1 MKKFNLAIA
10 TLLIASAGLTVSSCG
25 KYDDGPGF
33 SLLTKKMRL
42 TGQWDPKEYVDSNG
56 NTTSDN
62 SSDYFEVKKDG
73 TYTVTSGSF
82 SINGTW
88 EFTSS
93 KEKIK
98 TTYTSGNVTTTDEQ
112 TIDRLTN
119 KELWLKDSDGSIT
132 KCEKK

>member
-10 TLLIASAGLTVSSCG
+10 TLLIASTGLTVSSCG

>member
-1 MKKFNLAIA
+1 MKKINLAIA
-10 TLLIASAGLTVSSCG
+10 TLLVASAGLTVSSCK

-42 TGQWDPKEYVDSNG
+42 TGQWDPKEYMDSNG

-62 SSDYFEVKKDG
+62 SSDYFEIKKDG
-73 TYTVTSGSF
+73 TYTYNSGSL
-82 SINGTW
+82 SINGKW
-88 EFTSS
+88 EFSS
-93 KEKIK
+93 KKEKLK
-98 TTYTSGNVTTTDEQ
+98 TSYTSGNTTYSDEE

-119 KELWLKDSDGSIT
+119 KELWLKDSDGNIT

>member
-10 TLLIASAGLTVSSCG
+10 TILIAGAGLTVSSCG

-42 TGQWDPKEYVDSNG
+42 TGQWDPKEYVDNNG

-62 SSDYFEVKKDG
+62 STDYFEIKKDG
-73 TYTVTSGSF
+73 TYTYTSGSI
-82 SINGTW
+82 SANGTW
-88 EFTSS
+88 SFTSK
-93 KEKIK
+93 KEQLR
-98 TTYTSGNVTTTDEQ
+98 TTYTVGNTENSDIT

-119 KELWLKDSDGSIT
+119 KELWLKDSDGNIM